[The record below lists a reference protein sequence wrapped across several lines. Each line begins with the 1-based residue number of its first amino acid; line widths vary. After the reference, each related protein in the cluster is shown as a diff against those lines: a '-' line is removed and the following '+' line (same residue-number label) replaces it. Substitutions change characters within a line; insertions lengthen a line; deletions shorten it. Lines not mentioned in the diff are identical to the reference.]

1 MKHLYFWLTLT
12 GIIYTISVLVFMI
25 ACAALETITVS
36 KSYCL
41 ILIPLLLYLLMQ
53 TIINYSELTDETK
66 K

>member
-12 GIIYTISVLVFMI
+12 GIIYIILTLVFMI
-25 ACAALETITVS
+25 CCVALETITFN

-41 ILIPLLLYLLMQ
+41 ILIPLVLYLLMQ
-53 TIINYSELTDETK
+53 TIINYCEITDENK